1 MLVNNRQEII
11 KQTQARQQ
19 DLEQQN
25 RAFQRELDALSAEVN
40 NTELYDD

>member
-1 MLVNNRQEII
+1 MNNRQEII
-11 KQTQARQQ
+11 RQTQARQQ

-40 NTELYDD
+40 ATELNDN